1 MVVMLGQRTVV
12 DADLDR
18 LGAAWR
24 NGFERHV
31 A

>member
-1 MVVMLGQRTVV
+1 VATQTIV
-12 DADLDR
+12 DVGLDR
-18 LGAAWR
+18 IEHAWR

>member
-1 MVVMLGQRTVV
+1 MVVTLGSRMVV
-12 DADLDR
+12 DADLAR
-18 LGAAWR
+18 LEAAWR